1 MNQDDLLKKWLNN
14 ELTESEKEEFSSRS
28 DFALNQKI
36 IDNAKHFKASNHI
49 SIKDFETF
57 KKEYQNQKT
66 IKLSTNWYK
75 PYLRIAAILVVA
87 LGVYFSLFFNQ
98 SVKIE
103 TQIGEK
109 TSIELPDQSQVLLN
123 ALSTIEYKEKDW
135 ETHRTLNLKGEAYFK
150 VTNGNIFDVVT
161 TAGTITVVGTQFNV
175 KNREHYFE
183 VQCFEG
189 LVKVTSDTLTRQL
202 QAGHTFKIY
211 KGQFSQNQIRL
222 EAPIWSNNKSSFE
235 NIELIDVLV
244 ELERQYNIQITTENT
259 NLNRL
264 FTGVFTHNNLEDAL
278 ISLTKPMDLSYKWDS
293 KNSIVIYEVKN

>member
-14 ELTESEKEEFSSRS
+14 ELNESEKEQFSSRK
-28 DFALNQKI
+28 DFLFNQKI
-36 IDNAKHFKASNHI
+36 LENAKHFKASNHI
-49 SIKDFETF
+49 SIKDFDTF

-75 PYLRIAAILVVA
+75 PYLRIAAILVIA
-87 LGVYFSLFFNQ
+87 LGVYFSLFYNQ
-98 SVKIE
+98 SIKID

-109 TSIELPDQSQVLLN
+109 TTIELPDHSQVLLN
-123 ALSTIEYKEKDW
+123 ALSTINYKEKDW
-135 ETHRTLNLKGEAYFK
+135 KTNRTLNLKGEAYFK
-150 VTNGNIFDVVT
+150 VSKGNTFDVVT

-175 KNREHYFE
+175 KNRENYFE

-189 LVKVTSDTLTRQL
+189 VVKVTSDTLTRQL
-202 QAGHTFKIY
+202 LAGNTFKIY
-211 KGQFSQNQIRL
+211 KGQFSQNQISL
-222 EAPIWSNNKSSFE
+222 EAPIWSSNKSSFE

-244 ELERQYNIQITTENT
+244 ELERQYNIQVTTENT

-264 FTGVFTHNNLEDAL
+264 FTGVFTHNNIEEAL
-278 ISLTKPMDLSYKWDS
+278 ISLTKPLNLSYKWNS